1 MQNIK
6 LMLEY
11 TKDLRVLYVE
21 DDLDLLETTSELL
34 ENYFYHVDTAYDGK
48 NGLEKYEA
56 YEKKNNKNYDLVI
69 TDINM
74 PNMDGLEMSE
84 AILTK
89 NSMQS
94 IIVISA
100 HNEINYLI
108 KSIDLGINGFLTK
121 PINQESLFKTL
132 YKVSQAIS
140 DHKFVESHVGMMEDL
155 NMRLELQNRELLAKN
170 KELEK
175 SFRMLDTMV
184 HKEKLSKPTQELELA
199 ERDIYLSNEHKLEQ
213 IKELVSNDLFEL
225 KEILIEIDMNVI
237 EIINNVENLPNSTL
251 ESLVKLFSKYSSIL
265 HFYSFFDELSSSMSS
280 FSKIMSENPL
290 PENQESTRNIFMLLE
305 SFIYV
310 LGKWHEDI
318 SSGEEA
324 KINQFDASI
333 ISDINTIKNMW
344 MEREHTCNEDDLDG
358 IFDFS

>member
-34 ENYFYHVDTAYDGK
+34 ENYFYSVDIASDGK
-48 NGLEKYEA
+48 DGLKQYLA
-56 YEKKNNKNYDLVI
+56 YEKENASSYDLVI

-84 AILTK
+84 SILVK

-121 PINQESLFKTL
+121 PINQESLVKTL

-140 DHKFVESHVGMMEDL
+140 DHKFVESHVDMMEDL

-170 KELEK
+170 RELEK

-184 HKEKLSKPTQELELA
+184 HKDQLSKSTQEP
-199 ERDIYLSNEHKLEQ
+199 DSTQQDSYLNSEHKLEQ
-213 IKELVSNDLFEL
+213 IRELVNNDLFEL

-237 EIINNVENLPNSTL
+237 EIINNVENLPDTTL
-251 ESLVKLFSKYSSIL
+251 KSLVKLFSKYSSIL

-280 FSKIMSENPL
+280 FSKTMSEHPL
-290 PENQESTRNIFMLLE
+290 PQNQESTRNIFMLLE

-310 LGKWHEDI
+310 LGKWHEEI
-318 SSGEEA
+318 SSGDEA

-333 ISDINTIKNMW
+333 ISDINTIQNMW
-344 MEREHTCNEDDLDG
+344 VEQEQTCSEDDLDG
-358 IFDFS
+358 IFDF